1 MTRLSDQDIE
11 TIARKIAS
19 EIAGGGAPSATPEL
33 MPPGYDGH
41 LSPAPR
47 VRDDGPASSAPSA
60 SQPGLGIFATVDE
73 AARASKAAQ
82 PVFAALPLKQRA
94 AILAAVRQTMMA
106 SAEALAKSALE
117 ETGLGRYEDKVV
129 KNRLVTEKTPGLED
143 LLPNAVTGDHGLSLI
158 EPAPFGV
165 IGAITPSTNPT
176 STIICNA
183 IGMLAA
189 GNSVVFC
196 VHPLAKRCSMETVAL
211 LNKAITG
218 AGGPPN
224 VVTCLSNPS
233 IETAQQVMAHPLIR
247 LLVVTGGGA
256 VVKAAMASG
265 KRAICA
271 GPGNPPAVVDE
282 TAHIEKAAGH
292 IVLGA
297 STDNNI
303 ICVDEK
309 EVIVVSSVAD
319 ALIKAMQT
327 QGAVL
332 IDRSRL
338 TALENLVFA
347 KNPGPRGHGSMNHD
361 LIGKNASVIL
371 SSIGMNVPDSVRL
384 GIVEVDDNHPLIW
397 SEQMMPIMPICRVPD
412 ADRAISL
419 AIEAESGNRHTAVM
433 HSTNLDRLSRMA
445 KECDCSIFVKNGR
458 SQAGLGLD
466 GEGFC
471 SFTIASPTGEGLTGP
486 RSFSRWRRCV
496 LVDHFRIT

>member
-1 MTRLSDQDIE
+1 MHTMRLSDQDIE
-11 TIARKIAS
+11 IIARKIA
-19 EIAGGGAPSATPEL
+19 GGLAPPLAKR
-33 MPPGYDGH
+33 
-41 LSPAPR
+41 A
-47 VRDDGPASSAPSA
+47 SA
-60 SQPGLGIFATVDE
+60 SQVAPEAARPAAARAEASPVPPAASRSLGIYATVDE
-73 AARASKAAQ
+73 AARAAKAAQ
-82 PVFAALPLKQRA
+82 PVFAALPLATRA
-94 AILAAVRQTMMA
+94 AILAAIRQTMRENGA
-106 SAEALAKSALE
+106 QLAKSAHE

-129 KNRLVTEKTPGLED
+129 KNRLVTDRTPGLED
-143 LLPNAVTGDHGLSLI
+143 LRPDAVTGDHGLSLI

-211 LNKAITG
+211 LNRAITG
-218 AGGPPN
+218 AGGPPD
-224 VVTCLSNPS
+224 VVTCLANPS
-233 IETAQQVMAHPLIR
+233 IQTAQEVMAHPLVR

-292 IVLGA
+292 ILMGA

-319 ALIKAMQT
+319 QLVRSMQA

-338 TALENLVFA
+338 NALENLVFA
-347 KNPGPRGHGSMNHD
+347 KHPGPRGHGSMNHD
-361 LIGKNASVIL
+361 LVGKNASVIVSQL
-371 SSIGMNVPDSVRL
+371 GMNVPDSVRL
-384 GIVEVDDNHPLIW
+384 AIVEVDEHHPLIW
-397 SEQMMPIMPICRVPD
+397 SEQMMPVLPICRVPD
-412 ADRAISL
+412 ADRAITL

-433 HSTNLDRLSRMA
+433 HSTNIDRLSRMA

-458 SQAGLGLD
+458 SQSGLGLD
-466 GEGFC
+466 GEGYC

-496 LVDHFRIT
+496 MVDHFRIT

>member
-1 MTRLSDQDIE
+1 MRLTDQDIE
-11 TIARKIAS
+11 QIAQRIARGVSGEPAQARD
-19 EIAGGGAPSATPEL
+19 AGSGAAQTAAGS
-33 MPPGYDGH
+33 PP
-41 LSPAPR
+41 A
-47 VRDDGPASSAPSA
+47 
-60 SQPGLGIFATVDE
+60 GLGIFATVDE
-73 AARASKAAQ
+73 AARAARAAQ
-82 PVFAALPLKQRA
+82 PVFAALPLRIRA
-94 AILAAVRQTMMA
+94 AILAAIRDTMRVNGD
-106 SAEALAKSALE
+106 ALAKAAHE

-129 KNRLVTEKTPGLED
+129 KNRLVTERTPGLED
-143 LLPNAVTGDHGLSLI
+143 LSPTALTGDHGLTLV

-211 LNKAITG
+211 LNKAIVG
-218 AGGPPN
+218 AGGPPD

-233 IETAQQVMAHPLIR
+233 IGTAQEVMTHPLIR

-271 GPGNPPAVVDE
+271 GPGNPPAIVDE
-282 TAHIEKAAGH
+282 TAHLEKAGRD
-292 IVLGA
+292 IVAGA

-309 EVIVVSSVAD
+309 EVLVVAGVAD
-319 ALIKAMQT
+319 GLIKSMQAA
-327 QGAVL
+327 GAVL
-332 IDRSRL
+332 VDRSRL

-347 KNPGPRGHGSMNHD
+347 KHPGPRGHGSMNHD
-361 LIGKNASVIL
+361 LIGKDASVIL
-371 SSIGMNVPDSVRL
+371 SKIGMNVPASTRL
-384 GIVEVDDNHPLIW
+384 GIVEVDESHPLLW
-397 SEQMMPIMPICRVPD
+397 SEQMMPILPICRVPD
-412 ADRAISL
+412 ADRAITL
-419 AIEAESGNRHTAVM
+419 AIEMEGGNRHTAVM
-433 HSTNLDRLSRMA
+433 HSTHLDRLSRMA
-445 KECDCSIFVKNGR
+445 KACDCSIFVKNGR

-466 GEGFC
+466 GEGYC

>member
-1 MTRLSDQDIE
+1 MTRLTDQDIE
-11 TIARKIAS
+11 AIARRIAADLS
-19 EIAGGGAPSATPEL
+19 GTGAPPSAPPAGGG
-33 MPPGYDGH
+33 PG
-41 LSPAPR
+41 
-47 VRDDGPASSAPSA
+47 V
-60 SQPGLGIFATVDE
+60 FATVDE
-73 AARASKAAQ
+73 AARAAKAAQ
-82 PVFAALPLKQRA
+82 PVFAALPLATRA
-94 AILAAVRQTMMA
+94 GILAAIRSTLLA
-106 SAEALAKSALE
+106 NAEALARSAHD
-117 ETGLGRYEDKVV
+117 ETGLGRYEDKIV
-129 KNRLVTEKTPGLED
+129 KNRLVAEKTPGLED
-143 LLPNAVTGDHGLSLI
+143 LAAAASSGDHGLTLV

-176 STIICNA
+176 STIICNTL
-183 IGMLAA
+183 GMLAA

-196 VHPLAKRCSMETVAL
+196 VHPMAKRCSMETVVL
-211 LNKAITG
+211 INKAIAQ

-233 IETAQQVMAHPLIR
+233 IDTAQEVMKHPLVR

-282 TAHIEKAAGH
+282 TAHIDQAARH
-292 IVLGA
+292 ILLGA

-309 EVIVVSSVAD
+309 EVIVVASVAD
-319 ALIKAMQT
+319 ALVKALQAH
-327 QGAVL
+327 GAVL

-338 TALENLVFA
+338 TALENVVFA

-371 SSIGMNVPDSVRL
+371 GRLGMNVPDSVRL
-384 GIVEVDDNHPLIW
+384 AIVEVDESHPLIW
-397 SEQMMPIMPICRVPD
+397 SEQMMPVLPICRVPD
-412 ADRAISL
+412 ADRAIAL
-419 AIEAESGNRHTAVM
+419 AVEAENGNRHTAVM
-433 HSTNLDRLSRMA
+433 HSTNIDRLSRMA
-445 KECDCSIFVKNGR
+445 KACDCSIFVKNGR
-458 SQAGLGLD
+458 AQSGLGLD
-466 GEGFC
+466 GEGYT

-496 LVDHFRIT
+496 MVDHFRIT